1 MWATVRPGAGARP
14 QRGRTAGG
22 RTERRPGA
30 AMPPN
35 EVPPNEAPPHEAPPP
50 GSGTVPSGTLRFV
63 RNGLRS
69 LGVAPEAV
77 SLQVGA
83 GAPAVADEDAREP
96 TDLLSRL
103 WRLGLAELDDPLLG
117 LHLSEQWSRGSLD
130 LHDYLFGTAAT
141 LGEGLALAVR
151 YAHIVSDSAGANDV
165 DLVEEADGRATL
177 RYQVHTP
184 FPEVD
189 SVASQFALAALFRR
203 ARSDLGAGL
212 SPLRVGFA
220 SAPPRGSRELAA
232 AFGTDRIHFLEDR
245 TTMTFARA
253 DLERPLPGA
262 DPALARILRAHA
274 DSIAA
279 APPSPR
285 APQWRDGFRQLLTE
299 GLADRELSV
308 QAVARQMTMSRRT
321 LQRRLEE
328 EGTSWRQELDAV
340 RREQAE
346 RMLQSGLDRSVM
358 ADRLGYSDT
367 RALRRALHRWLLATG

>member
-1 MWATVRPGAGARP
+1 
-14 QRGRTAGG
+14 
-22 RTERRPGA
+22 
-30 AMPPN
+30 MPPN
-35 EVPPNEAPPHEAPPP
+35 EVPPP

-63 RNGLRS
+63 RNGMLR
-69 LGVAPEAV
+69 LGAAPEAL
-77 SLQVGA
+77 SLEVGA
-83 GAPAVADEDAREP
+83 LSAAGAGEDARES
-96 TDLLSRL
+96 TDLLARL

-117 LHLSEQWSRGSLD
+117 LHVSEQWSRGSLQ

-165 DLVEEADGRATL
+165 DLVEEAGGRATL
-177 RYQVHTP
+177 GYQVRTS

-189 SVASQFALAALFRR
+189 AVASQFALAALLRR
-203 ARSDLGAGL
+203 ARSDLGADL

-220 SAPPRGSRELAA
+220 AAPPRRSRELAA
-232 AFGTDRIHFLEDR
+232 AFGTDRIDFRQDR

-279 APPSPR
+279 APPR
-285 APQWRDGFRQLLTE
+285 APQWRDGFRRLLTE
-299 GLADRELSV
+299 GLADPELSV
-308 QAVARQMTMSRRT
+308 QSVARRMTMSQRT

-328 EGTSWRQELDAV
+328 EGTSWREEIDAV

-346 RMLQSGLDRSVM
+346 RMLRSGLDRSVV

-367 RALRRALHRWLLATG
+367 RALRRALRRWVLTTG